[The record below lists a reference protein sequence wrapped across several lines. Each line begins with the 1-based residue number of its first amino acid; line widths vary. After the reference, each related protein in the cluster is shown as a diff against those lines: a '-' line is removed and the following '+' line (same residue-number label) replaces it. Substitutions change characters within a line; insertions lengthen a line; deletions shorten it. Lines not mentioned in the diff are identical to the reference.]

1 MRGSSVSGTRCG
13 HRGQVLVPRK
23 RESLGRSEL
32 NVGGSEHCEHGAGF
46 ITVVTDGV
54 IGLRLNDDHVA
65 RTGGFLSTVDIDC
78 ALACNDEQNLF
89 DVVGVC
95 GHGLTAGEVVDEHG
109 DGIRAVRPINK
120 TLESRQ
126 PGPTL
131 ENRAVFASQDGHET
145 SAFCV
150 CLRRLILSRHGRQ
163 DRPLMAA
170 IWARHTAAK
179 GVEGAVCVC
188 PLIAAMGVC
197 PLFGEGSSYETEPGS
212 DAPGHRSAYGHCFRT
227 ELQLLRGAIMELRR
241 ARAPS

>member
-109 DGIRAVRPINK
+109 D
-120 TLESRQ
+120 
-126 PGPTL
+126 
-131 ENRAVFASQDGHET
+131 
-145 SAFCV
+145 
-150 CLRRLILSRHGRQ
+150 
-163 DRPLMAA
+163 
-170 IWARHTAAK
+170 
-179 GVEGAVCVC
+179 
-188 PLIAAMGVC
+188 
-197 PLFGEGSSYETEPGS
+197 ETEPFARSTRRWRVGS
-212 DAPGHRSAYGHCFRT
+212 PSPRSRT
-227 ELQLLRGAIMELRR
+227 GRSSPRKMDMKPPPFACVSDL
-241 ARAPS
+241 